1 MPPRAR
7 YANVDDYLAATAPEV
22 RFVLEEIRR
31 RALAAVPDATEC
43 ISYQMPA
50 LRRKKVFF
58 YYAAFKQHVGI
69 YPPVKG
75 DAALAAELA
84 PFRGPKGNLQFP
96 LAAPMPFDLIARVAL
111 ALADELAAKSAAK
124 GEA

>member
-1 MPPRAR
+1 MPLRAR
-7 YANVDDYLAATAPEV
+7 HASVDEYLAAAAPEV
-22 RFVLEEIRR
+22 RAVLEEIRR

-50 LRRKKVFF
+50 LKKKKVFF

-75 DAALAAELA
+75 DAALATELA

-96 LAAPMPFDLIARVAL
+96 LSAPMPFDLIARVAATL
-111 ALADELAAKSAAK
+111 AEEVGVKSAAK
-124 GEA
+124 GTA